1 MSQQHPNV
9 LLARNLR
16 ALRKQ
21 RGWSQEVMAEECGLH
36 RTYVGAIERGERNVT
51 LDTLNLLARALGV
64 RSAELISEPL
74 PKRAK
79 ITI

>member
-1 MSQQHPNV
+1 MSRQHPNV

-21 RGWSQEVMAEECGLH
+21 RDWSQEVMAEECGLH

-51 LDTLNLLARALGV
+51 LDTLNLLARAFGV
-64 RSAELISEPL
+64 TAAELISERL

-79 ITI
+79 ITT